1 MGDFDNAEEI
11 QVFEVD
17 GELYDT
23 NGGRLFTRDEVVR
36 IMKGVYWEASEGYD
50 INGMFPE
57 DYL

>member
-50 INGMFPE
+50 INGMSPE